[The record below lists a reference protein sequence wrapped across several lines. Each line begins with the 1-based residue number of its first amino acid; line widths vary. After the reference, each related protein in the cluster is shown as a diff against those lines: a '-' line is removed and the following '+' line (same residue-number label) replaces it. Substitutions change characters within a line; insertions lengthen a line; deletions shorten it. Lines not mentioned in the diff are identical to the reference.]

1 MAKNKLNGKDA
12 FEQYYFSLYG
22 ERWTSL
28 KESFATEPLY
38 ATFQYKDLKPYY
50 LDSASVFASNCLPLK
65 ENSEILD
72 MCAAPGGK
80 SLILASK
87 MDKNTNL
94 VCNERSADRRNR
106 LCTVLK
112 ESLPENIN
120 NNIQITGND
129 GSLICKKTDKKF
141 DSILLDAPCSSERH
155 VYNSPKHLEQWTASR
170 VKNLSFTQWSLLS
183 SAFLSL
189 KEEGFILYSTCAL
202 AQEENDG
209 VVKKLLKKY
218 AKSDFEEYKISIEQ
232 INFED
237 CIKNLPPCVKI
248 PELIIEKTE
257 FGYQIL
263 PDKNRGAG
271 PIYFSLIKKYID

>member
-1 MAKNKLNGKDA
+1 MAKNKLIGKNA
-12 FEQYYFSLYG
+12 FEQYYSSLYG
-22 ERWTSL
+22 DRWISL

-38 ATFQYKDLKPYY
+38 STFQYEDCIPYY
-50 LDSASVFASNCLPLK
+50 LDAASVFAINCLPLK

-87 MDKNTNL
+87 MDKNSNL

-106 LCTVLK
+106 LCTVIK
-112 ESLPENIN
+112 ESLPEKIN
-120 NNIQITGND
+120 KNIQITGND

-155 VYNSPKHLEQWTASR
+155 VYNSSKHLEQWTPSR
-170 VKNLSFTQWSLLS
+170 VKNLSFTQWSLFS
-183 SAFLSL
+183 SAFLLL
-189 KEEGFILYSTCAL
+189 KDEGHILYSTCAL
-202 AQEENDG
+202 ANEENDG
-209 VVKKLLKKY
+209 VIRKLLKKY
-218 AKSDFEEYKISIEQ
+218 TKSNDYKINIEQ
-232 INFED
+232 IDFEY
-237 CIKNLPPCVKI
+237 CIKNLPSCVTI
-248 PELIIEKTE
+248 PDLVIEKTE

-263 PDKNRGAG
+263 PDKNKGAG

>member
-1 MAKNKLNGKDA
+1 M
-12 FEQYYFSLYG
+12 
-22 ERWTSL
+22 
-28 KESFATEPLY
+28 
-38 ATFQYKDLKPYY
+38 
-50 LDSASVFASNCLPLK
+50 
-65 ENSEILD
+65 
-72 MCAAPGGK
+72 
-80 SLILASK
+80 
-87 MDKNTNL
+87 
-94 VCNERSADRRNR
+94 
-106 LCTVLK
+106 
-112 ESLPENIN
+112 PENIN

-232 INFED
+232 IRLNIFFD
-237 CIKNLPPCVKI
+237 SLVSDVRSDTFN
-248 PELIIEKTE
+248 
-257 FGYQIL
+257 IL
-263 PDKNRGAG
+263 R
-271 PIYFSLIKKYID
+271 L

>member
-1 MAKNKLNGKDA
+1 MAKNKLSGKDA
-12 FEQYYFSLYG
+12 FEQYYSSLYG
-22 ERWTSL
+22 ERWNDL
-28 KESFATEPLY
+28 KESFSLEPFY
-38 ATFQYKDLKPYY
+38 ATFKFENCEPYY
-50 LDSASVFASNCLPLK
+50 LDAASVFASNCLPLK
-65 ENSEILD
+65 ENSQILD

-87 MDKNTNL
+87 MDENSNL
-94 VCNERSADRRNR
+94 VCNERSAERRNR
-106 LCTVLK
+106 LCAVTK
-112 ESLPENIN
+112 ESLPEKIN
-120 NNIQITGND
+120 QKIQITGND

-155 VYNSPKHLEQWTASR
+155 VYNSPKHLEQWTPSR

-189 KEEGFILYSTCAL
+189 KDEGYILYSTCAL
-202 AQEENDG
+202 AEEENDG
-209 VVKKLLKKY
+209 VIKKLLKKY
-218 AKSDFEEYKISIEQ
+218 AKSSSDEYKISIEQ
-232 INFED
+232 IDFENSL
-237 CIKNLPPCVKI
+237 KNLPSCVQI
-248 PELIIEKTE
+248 PDLIIEKTE